1 MLYFENRALGHLG
14 SMLGVTTIERDLM
27 GTRGRSLA
35 WLLLAVGLLPGCAGE
50 FVMFHSESGSPILI
64 ARRAYSADACVQ
76 KVKEDAARLGVTFR
90 YIHLRGNLAGRS
102 LLWPLEPGY
111 ACEAAIGPEQ
121 LPIGA
126 YPNGARLLMK
136 GS

>member
-1 MLYFENRALGHLG
+1 MLYFESRAPGHLG

-27 GTRGRSLA
+27 GTKGRSPA
-35 WLLLAVGLLPGCAGE
+35 WLLLAVALLQGCAGE

-64 ARRAYSADACVQ
+64 ARRAYSADTCVQ

-90 YIHLRGNLAGRS
+90 YIHMRGNFTGRS

-121 LPIGA
+121 PPIGA
-126 YPNGARLLMK
+126 YPNGASLLMK